1 MPKHQITFDK
11 EKADE
16 KLNEHELINEIL
28 KNEFFNWMSSNGYNF
43 NEIKNILDGKKISA
57 NEQYKFNEILRKVKK
72 EVKISL
78 TESIIFLEESFVK
91 FKKILAILDNETKY
105 ELKKELSSNYHI
117 ILKNSNLRE
126 ILE

>member
-1 MPKHQITFDK
+1 MSKYEIKFDK

-28 KNEFFNWMSSNGYNF
+28 KNEFFNWMSLNGYNF

-57 NEQYKFNEILRKVKK
+57 NEQYKFNEILRKAKK

-105 ELKKELSSNYHI
+105 ELKKEFYENHRV
-117 ILKNSNLRE
+117 KQDKSNLSQ
-126 ILE
+126 ILN